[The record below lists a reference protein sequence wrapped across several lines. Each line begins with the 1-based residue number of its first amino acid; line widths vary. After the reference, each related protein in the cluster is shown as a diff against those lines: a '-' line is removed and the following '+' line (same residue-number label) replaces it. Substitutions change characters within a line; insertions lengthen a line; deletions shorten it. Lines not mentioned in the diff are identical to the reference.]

1 MVVMLNPLFSSCCK
15 LGKRAAGKFERARVL
30 NALASVKWITWTP
43 IPSADLEFSLK
54 DPPPKKEPELVT
66 RPDPLHETDTVCVGP
81 RVDSVNAQ
89 VSLQPKQSPAAWLDE
104 LGGPGTHLA
113 VVRAHCFVRSRLNI
127 QPES

>member
-1 MVVMLNPLFSSCCK
+1 M
-15 LGKRAAGKFERARVL
+15 
-30 NALASVKWITWTP
+30 TP

-54 DPPPKKEPELVT
+54 EEKKKEPELVT

-89 VSLQPKQSPAAWLDE
+89 VSLQPKQSPAWLDE
-104 LGGPGTHLA
+104 LGEPGTHLV
-113 VVRAHCFVRSRLNI
+113 VVRAHCLVRPRVHI